1 MITKYQELA
10 KYGNIK
16 TSRFVSSAA
25 VILYFYFIIGGII
38 ASIPIIYTMVTN
50 RDILFDPILQT
61 DPMGFIDKYVGP
73 IPNFIFS
80 NLAIYC
86 MLAGAIIAI
95 KFIHNRPLGT
105 VFNHSGKIKWSNFWI
120 GFGVFG
126 ILLFIG
132 SAVDYLINSET
143 YSVSFEPS
151 KFWVMLP
158 LILIMTPIQTTAEEF
173 VFRGYVIQSFG
184 LKIRNGLVLSIISG
198 VLFTLPHLANPE
210 IYAANKLGMFSTICM
225 VLNYYVIGM
234 MLAMITIRT
243 NSLEAAAGVHAVNN
257 LFCFIIVSYPDSVL
271 PTNTIFFTSE
281 FNPVA
286 GFVSSLI
293 TAILFYII
301 AAFIIEK
308 TDKTLKVTGL

>member
-10 KYGNIK
+10 KHGNIK

-25 VILYFYFIIGGII
+25 VILYFYLIIGGII

-50 RDILFDPILQT
+50 RDTLFDPIMET

-80 NLAIYC
+80 NLSIYC
-86 MLAGAIIAI
+86 MLAGAVIAI

-105 VFNHSGKIKWSNFWI
+105 VFNYRGKIKWLNFWI

-132 SAVDYLINSET
+132 TGVDYIFNSET
-143 YSVSFEPS
+143 YSVSFDPD

-158 LILIMTPIQTTAEEF
+158 VILIMTPIQTTAEEI

-184 LKIRNGLVLSIISG
+184 LKIKNGLVLSVISG
-198 VLFTLPHLANPE
+198 VIFTLPHLANPE
-210 IYAANKLGMFSTICM
+210 IYAASELGVFSTICM
-225 VLNYYVIGM
+225 VLNYFIYGV

-243 NSLEAAAGVHAVNN
+243 NSLEAAVGVHAVNN

-281 FNPVA
+281 LNPVA

-301 AAFIIEK
+301 AVFIIGK
-308 TDKTLKVTGL
+308 TDKTLKVTG

>member
-1 MITKYQELA
+1 MITKYQEIA
-10 KYGNIK
+10 KLGSIK

-25 VILYFYFIIGGII
+25 VILYFYFIIGGIV
-38 ASIPIIYTMVTN
+38 ASIPIIYIMVTN
-50 RDILFDPILQT
+50 PDTLFDPIMQT
-61 DPMGFIDKYVGP
+61 DPMGFIDRYVDP
-73 IPNFIFS
+73 IPNFVFS
-80 NLAIYC
+80 NLSIFC

-105 VFNHSGKIKWSNFWI
+105 VLNHSGKINWSNFWI

-132 SAVDYLINSET
+132 TGVDYIINSET

-158 LILIMTPIQTTAEEF
+158 LILIMTPIQTTAEEI

-184 LKIRNGLVLSIISG
+184 LKIKNGLVLSVISG

-210 IYAANKLGMFSTICM
+210 IYAANKIGVFSTICM
-225 VLNYYVIGM
+225 VLNYFVFGM
-234 MLAMITIRT
+234 MLAMITIKT
-243 NSLEAAAGVHAVNN
+243 NSLEAALGVHAVNN

-281 FNPVA
+281 LNPVA

-308 TDKTLKVTGL
+308 TDKTLKVTG